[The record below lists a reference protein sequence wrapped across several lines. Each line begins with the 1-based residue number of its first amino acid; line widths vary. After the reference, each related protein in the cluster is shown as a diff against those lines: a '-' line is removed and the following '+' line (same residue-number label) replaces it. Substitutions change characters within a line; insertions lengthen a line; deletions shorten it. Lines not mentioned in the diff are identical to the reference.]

1 MNLVLGFILSVF
13 GAKQNM
19 VCSVPHSD
27 LVFIRDQANL
37 EKTVTYRNMGAVI
50 TEKTA
55 LDDFGFVTVSK
66 YGKDITF
73 QMKCKLE

>member
-13 GAKQNM
+13 GEKQNM
-19 VCSVPHSD
+19 VCSVPYHD
-27 LVFIRDQANL
+27 TVFIRDQANL
-37 EKTVTYRNMGAVI
+37 EKTVTYRNLGAVV

-55 LDDFGFVTVSK
+55 LDEFGFVTVSK

-73 QMKCKLE
+73 QIKCKLK